1 MVGNLA
7 KTALFHYSPKTITKP
22 SIKTKTMPLKI
33 TPYKIGIIAGFT
45 LLLGGIA
52 WRLMSFTEQFAH
64 APNGNPGIYRFEDPE
79 IQTLNQNFFTSDD
92 KPLDDATISKLDLL
106 TYHDIR
112 TEAATPGLVAFD
124 FKTDAT
130 GLPFAL
136 KASHYND
143 YALVSP
149 AFTTLLLHTIKHAD
163 KPSDSAIQLVPSS
176 HYKAT
181 LQFTN
186 RQWHWKIAQAPGQDA
201 ASKDNPE
208 LTAYI
213 KTVDAG
219 TTSADLVAAS
229 SKIIAA
235 TQEKQSYDATDAPAI
250 QKAILQLLY
259 ARQKEHSR
267 EVATSLAD
275 AYATLDG
282 IDAALG
288 SDKGQ

>member
-1 MVGNLA
+1 
-7 KTALFHYSPKTITKP
+7 
-22 SIKTKTMPLKI
+22 MPLKI
-33 TPYKIGIIAGFT
+33 SPYKVGIIAGFT
-45 LLLGGIA
+45 ILLGGIA
-52 WRLMSFTEQFAH
+52 WRLTSFTEQFAH
-64 APNGNPGIYRFEDPE
+64 APDGKPGIYRFEDPE
-79 IQTLNQNFFTSDD
+79 IQTLNQNFFARDD
-92 KPLDDATISKLDLL
+92 KPLDDAKISKLDLF

-136 KASHYND
+136 KASFYND

-163 KPSDSAIQLVPSS
+163 KPSDLAIQLAPSS

-186 RQWHWKIAQAPGQDA
+186 RQWHWKIAQVPSQDA
-201 ASKDNPE
+201 TSADNPE
-208 LTAYI
+208 LSAFI

-219 TTSADLVAAS
+219 TTSAELVASAS
-229 SKIIAA
+229 GIISA
-235 TQEKQSYDATDAPAI
+235 TQEKQSYDATDAPAV

-267 EVATSLAD
+267 EVATTLAN
-275 AYATLDG
+275 AYTTLDG

-288 SDKGQ
+288 SDNVQ